1 PEVIRMMED
10 AGVDGFYI
18 DLVRGSQGGGY
29 IEKMIFESEIT
40 TFTTEQQVAINNYMR
55 SYLEGADGTQAAD
68 ALDMLAMVNT
78 DIQLPM
84 EIDLLRRE
92 SDFAGAGILLGNCN
106 LPTEGWC
113 SVKSHLLD
121 AESNELSYCDMDP
134 LHIAELEV
142 IADDPENS
150 GTAPARA
157 ALEIITPELLFE
169 EEIAYPLGMPRSIIA
184 SNASR
189 EKDYLAIYPNPANRL
204 AYATLSLPEDV
215 EGAALSLMDAQGK
228 TVWQTHIKGSIVE
241 VPTANWESGMYVC
254 TLSVGGLTV
263 ESVQLIVRN

>member
-1 PEVIRMMED
+1 MNPWHLAQALVDASPLKPEVIRMMED

-29 IEKMIFESEIT
+29 TEKMIFESEIT

-84 EIDLLRRE
+84 EINLLRRE

-134 LHIAELEV
+134 LKSLRTILKIQEL
-142 IADDPENS
+142 P
-150 GTAPARA
+150 R
-157 ALEIITPELLFE
+157 PELRWKPS
-169 EEIAYPLGMPRSIIA
+169 PLNYCLKKKSPIRWECPGP
-184 SNASR
+184 
-189 EKDYLAIYPNPANRL
+189 
-204 AYATLSLPEDV
+204 SLPPTPRGRRTTWPSTPILPTDWHMP
-215 EGAALSLMDAQGK
+215 LYPYRK
-228 TVWQTHIKGSIVE
+228 TWKEQ
-241 VPTANWESGMYVC
+241 
-254 TLSVGGLTV
+254 
-263 ESVQLIVRN
+263 R